1 MAFWD
6 GNRWITRQPPPPRSD
21 SVTIRDWIA
30 TALMIAVLVGALVP
44 IISSQAGGPTLSVRP
59 GEGTPGTAVV
69 VEGRF
74 FSPRSRIGL
83 TFAQV
88 TDSPV
93 RVNVGRDG
101 TFRYTVAVP
110 DLAPGAHTL
119 QAVDTTSRG
128 GRAVARALIL
138 ASVGFTILA
147 TDPVTAAIAPSIP
160 PEPVP
165 TAATPVPF
173 EQTTS
178 VPSPSG
184 DVQANVVPPTPPP
197 ATPPPP
203 AATPPPTPAP
213 TVAPAPPAPRATG
226 SVSVCGR
233 SLCAGGARWYL
244 YGASI
249 LGGMDDPATAV
260 SRAAAA
266 GLNTVRVVN
275 FLDEHGAVGS
285 AEFNEWHWARLDRVI
300 AAAGGTGLKVILD
313 LSTHRNLIANAG
325 RNPYTHDWT
334 SFIQFAANRRNTV
347 TGVRYGD
354 DQTIALIAFAGEVE
368 PLKTPDNTLGIT
380 TAQVTSFFQK
390 AFATWKQ
397 HDRLHPVSSGGLL
410 HYGWDSGIDWRAI
423 FAAAD
428 VCSIHNYSD
437 GDISATPG
445 VAAYC
450 ASLGKPWITEE
461 FGWERGIGDAARAAR
476 FQQMYAL
483 QANNGSA
490 GVAFWN
496 MGGQTSSPTFDVN
509 SSTPLTLDV
518 VFANAP

>member
-6 GNRWITRQPPPPRSD
+6 GNRWVTPQQPPARSD
-21 SVTIRDWIA
+21 SVTTRDWIA
-30 TALMIAVLVGALVP
+30 TALMIAVLVGAMVP
-44 IISSQAGGPTLSVRP
+44 LISSQAAGPTLTANPS
-59 GEGTPGTAVV
+59 EASPGTAVM
-69 VEGRF
+69 VEGRLF
-74 FSPRSRIGL
+74 TPRARVEL
-83 TFAQV
+83 AFAQLTERTV
-88 TDSPV
+88 AV
-93 RVNVGRDG
+93 KVGRDG
-101 TFRYTVAVP
+101 TFRATLAVP
-110 DLAPGAHTL
+110 DLSPGAHTL
-119 QAVDTTSRG
+119 QAVDATSRG

-138 ASVGFTILA
+138 ASVSFTVLA
-147 TDPVTAAIAPSIP
+147 ADPVTAAIAPSATP
-160 PEPVP
+160 SVVP

-184 DVQANVVPPTPPP
+184 DVQATVPPPTAPP
-197 ATPPPP
+197 ATPLP
-203 AATPPPTPAP
+203 ATAPPTPAP
-213 TVAPAPPAPRATG
+213 TVAPAAPPAPRVTG

-233 SLCAGGARWYL
+233 SLCAGGGGWYL

-260 SRAAAA
+260 ARAAAA
-266 GLNTVRVVN
+266 GLNTVRIVN
-275 FLDEHGAVGS
+275 FLDEHGALGS
-285 AEFNEWHWARLDRVI
+285 AEFSEWHWARLDRVI
-300 AAAGGTGLKVILD
+300 ATAGGAGLKVILD

-354 DQTIALIAFAGEVE
+354 DPTIALIAIAGEVE

-390 AFATWKQ
+390 AFSTWKQ

-428 VCSIHNYSD
+428 VCSIHNYSE
-437 GDISATPG
+437 GDSAATPV
-445 VAAYC
+445 VAGYC

-461 FGWERGIGDAARAAR
+461 FGWERGIGDATRAAL

-483 QANNGSA
+483 QANHGSA

-496 MGGQTSSPTFDVN
+496 IGGQTSSPTFDVN
-509 SSTPLTLDV
+509 TSTPLTLNV
-518 VFANAP
+518 VIGNAP